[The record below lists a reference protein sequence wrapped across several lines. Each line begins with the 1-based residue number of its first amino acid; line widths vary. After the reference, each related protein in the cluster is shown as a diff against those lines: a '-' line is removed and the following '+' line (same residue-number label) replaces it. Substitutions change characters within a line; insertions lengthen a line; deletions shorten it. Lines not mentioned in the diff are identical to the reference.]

1 MPVMTRAQLRKQQQ
15 QQDQLPYQQP
25 QQQQPQQQ
33 QHQQQSPL
41 QQKRGR
47 GRPRKNIPQLPQQPP
62 QQKRGRGRPRKNK
75 LHPQPQLQPQ
85 PQPTPQPTQPTTQL
99 QPQPT
104 PHPTPQPTTQPLPT
118 TQPQTQPQPQS
129 QPTPLPQSQGVFG
142 SGTKYSGSSFM
153 GGFASMA
160 LSSQKSNMSIFDE
173 QPSQNDDENKNEIGM
188 EKEVP
193 LGTETQTLFHELE
206 VSTGEENESTRHSIR
221 AKLYCLDGQTWKER
235 GVGIL
240 KINYPKNNE
249 KSPRLVMRADNV
261 LRVILNVSL
270 FHGMHIERSQEKF
283 VRLFAF
289 EGDILVHLAVKLPN
303 SNAADDLYKA
313 IMDAISPAQN
323 QQHP

>member
-15 QQDQLPYQQP
+15 QQDQLPYQK
-25 QQQQPQQQ
+25 PQQQ
-33 QHQQQSPL
+33 QHQQQIPL

-75 LHPQPQLQPQ
+75 LQPQPQPQPQSQPQPQTTPQPTPQPAPQPTTQPQPPQPIPQQTPLPTTQPQ
-85 PQPTPQPTQPTTQL
+85 PQPTPL
-99 QPQPT
+99 PQP
-104 PHPTPQPTTQPLPT
+104 
-118 TQPQTQPQPQS
+118 
-129 QPTPLPQSQGVFG
+129 QGVFG

-153 GGFASMA
+153 GGFANMA

-173 QPSQNDDENKNEIGM
+173 QPLQNDDENKIEIDM

-193 LGTETQTLFHELE
+193 FGTETQTLFHELE
-206 VSTGEENESTRHSIR
+206 VLTGEENENTRHSIR

-235 GVGIL
+235 GVGTL
-240 KINYPKNNE
+240 KLNYPNNNE
-249 KSPRLVMRADNV
+249 NSPRLVMRADNV

-303 SNAADDLYKA
+303 SNAADDLYEA

-323 QQHP
+323 QPHP